1 MENKTYSNSDVCKSG
16 KVSLKQMIK
25 STVWLAV
32 TTALY
37 VVMNWI
43 LKRHPEWSPLWRV
56 VATLTPLLPGVFYL
70 LSLLQSFR
78 AMDEL
83 QRRIQLEAWIF
94 ALAGTVVVIAVLNVL
109 NANGMGPAN
118 YPHGLQIGGVYLT
131 MFLFW
136 SVGVV
141 ISNLR
146 YR

>member
-1 MENKTYSNSDVCKSG
+1 MDKKIHSDSDVCAPG
-16 KVSLKQMIK
+16 RVPLKQVMK
-25 STVWLAV
+25 SLVWLAV

-37 VVMNWI
+37 GVMVWF
-43 LKRHPEWSPLWRV
+43 LKRHPEWSPGWRV

-83 QRRIQLEAWIF
+83 QRRIQLEAWVL
-94 ALAGTVVVIAVLNVL
+94 ALAGTVVVTAVLNVL
-109 NANGMGPAN
+109 NANGIGPAA
-118 YPHGLQIGGVYLT
+118 YPHGLQIGGVYMS

-136 SVGVV
+136 SIGVT
-141 ISNLR
+141 ISNQR

>member
-1 MENKTYSNSDVCKSG
+1 MMKS
-16 KVSLKQMIK
+16 LA
-25 STVWLAV
+25 WLAA

-37 VVMNWI
+37 AVGLI
-43 LKRHPEWSPLWRV
+43 LLKHHPEWSPGWRV
-56 VATLTPLLPGVFYL
+56 TVTLMPILPGGFYL

-83 QRRIQLEAWIF
+83 QRRIQLESSII
-94 ALAGTVVVIAVLNVL
+94 ALAGTVVVTAVVNVL
-109 NANGMGPAN
+109 NANGVGPAQ
-118 YPHGLQIGGVYLT
+118 YPHGFQIGAVYLT
-131 MFLFW
+131 TFLFW